1 MMSRLLA
8 YTLLGLLLFVGFQ
21 LWSKRHAA
29 LPPPSTPPAAAPQA
43 PASAP
48 SPNTQLSVTLS
59 DPAAQPIA
67 RQSGTPLT
75 IPVKVSGS
83 PHAAALNEINA
94 LIQQGK
100 DAEAE
105 ATLKALPPDALNDPA
120 VRASTSTL
128 WNNLGVIRVKASGAA
143 AGVPAYKS
151 ALAINPYNAIAN
163 HNLVYAYWELKDPAL
178 TPELLE
184 ESIQLN
190 PDNPLPHLA
199 LAELLL
205 NKDDLSGARTH
216 LVQAKEHIAEAP
228 NLQAYLGRLIAQ
240 VEQTQKAEQKFLARE
255 SSHFLVKF
263 DGDADQA
270 VWNRVLEILEDA
282 YREIGQQL
290 GHFPAKPILVVLH
303 TRETFQGAA
312 GGPAWSDGLYD
323 PVMGRIKVPTQ
334 GALTDKA
341 WLTRVLRHEYVH
353 ALLRDRMGGR
363 GAIPQWLNEGL
374 AMQLAGDP
382 PPDIPELIRGQV
394 TLVNL
399 SFLEGSW
406 MVLTPKQAIVAY
418 LEGNSATKYFIDR
431 FGMDKMREV
440 LGQLATGQPFPDAF
454 KDRLFIT
461 YEDFQHRWID
471 ELNEKIKTG
480 RM

>member
-1 MMSRLLA
+1 MSRLLA
-8 YTLLGLLLFVGFQ
+8 YTALVILLFVGYQ
-21 LWSKRHAA
+21 LWSRQQQA
-29 LPPPSTPPAAAPQA
+29 PPPVAT
-43 PASAP
+43 PASQTT
-48 SPNTQLSVTLS
+48 PNSELSATLS
-59 DPAAQPIA
+59 DPAAQPIV
-67 RQSGTPLT
+67 RQSGTPLL

-83 PHAAALNEINA
+83 AHAAALNEINA

-105 ATLKALPPDALNDPA
+105 AKLQALPSDALNDPA
-120 VRASTSTL
+120 VRASASTL
-128 WNNLGVIRVKASGAA
+128 WNNLGVMRVKAGGAA
-143 AGVPAYKS
+143 SGVPAYKS
-151 ALAINPYNAIAN
+151 ALAINPYNSVAH

-178 TPELLE
+178 TPEPLE
-184 ESIQLN
+184 ESIRLN

-205 NKDDLSGARTH
+205 NKDALAGARMH
-216 LVQAKEHIAEAP
+216 LEQAKDHVAEAP
-228 NLQAYLGRLIAQ
+228 NLQAYLGQLIAR

-263 DGDADQA
+263 DGDADHA
-270 VWNRVLEILEDA
+270 VWTRVLEILEDA

-290 GHFPAKPILVVLH
+290 GHFPSKPILVALH
-303 TRETFQGAA
+303 TRETFQGAS

-353 ALLRDRMGGR
+353 ALLHDRMRGR
-363 GAIPQWLNEGL
+363 DAVPQWLNEGL

-382 PPDIPELIRGQV
+382 PPDLSELVRGQV
-394 TLVNL
+394 TLINL
-399 SFLEGSW
+399 TFLEGSW
-406 MVLTPKQAIVAY
+406 TVLNPRQATVAY

-431 FGMDKMREV
+431 FGMEKMREV
-440 LGQLATGQPFPDAF
+440 LSQLATGQPFPDAF

-471 ELNEKIKTG
+471 DLNQKIKAG

>member
-8 YTLLGLLLFVGFQ
+8 YTALGILLFVGYQ
-21 LWSKRHAA
+21 WWSRQQQVLQHQAPSVA
-29 LPPPSTPPAAAPQA
+29 TPAPPPTL
-43 PASAP
+43 
-48 SPNTQLSVTLS
+48 NTQLSVTLS
-59 DPAAQPIA
+59 DPAAQPII
-67 RQSGTPLT
+67 RQGGTPLT

-105 ATLKALPPDALNDPA
+105 AKLQALPPDALNDPA
-120 VRASTSTL
+120 VRAATSTL
-128 WNNLGVIRVKASGAA
+128 WNNLGVIRVKADGPA
-143 AGVPAYKS
+143 AGVPAYKT
-151 ALAINPYNAIAN
+151 ALAINHYNSIAH

-184 ESIQLN
+184 ESIRLN
-190 PDNPLPHLA
+190 PENPLPHLA

-205 NKDDLSGARTH
+205 NKDDLAGARTH
-216 LVQAKEHIAEAP
+216 LVQAKDHITESP
-228 NLQAYLGRLIAQ
+228 NLQTYLGQLIAR

-263 DGDADQA
+263 DGDADHA
-270 VWNRVLEILEDA
+270 VWTRVLEILEDA

-290 GHFPAKPILVVLH
+290 AYYPSKPILVVLH
-303 TRETFQGAA
+303 TRETFQGAT

-353 ALLRDRMGGR
+353 ALLHDRMGGH
-363 GAIPQWLNEGL
+363 GAIPQWFNEGL

-382 PPDIPELIRGQV
+382 PPDIPELVRGQV

-399 SFLEGSW
+399 SYLEGSW

-431 FGMDKMREV
+431 FGMDKVREV
-440 LGQLATGQPFPDAF
+440 VGQLATGQPFPDAF

-471 ELNEKIKTG
+471 ELNEKIKSG

>member
-1 MMSRLLA
+1 MISRLLA

-21 LWSKRHAA
+21 VWSKRHAA
-29 LPPPSTPPAAAPQA
+29 LPPPSTPPAAAPPA
-43 PASAP
+43 PASAA

-59 DPAAQPIA
+59 DPAAQPIV

-105 ATLKALPPDALNDPA
+105 AKLKALPPDALNDPA

-128 WNNLGVIRVKASGAA
+128 CDNLGGMQGKASGA
-143 AGVPAYKS
+143 
-151 ALAINPYNAIAN
+151 
-163 HNLVYAYWELKDPAL
+163 
-178 TPELLE
+178 
-184 ESIQLN
+184 
-190 PDNPLPHLA
+190 
-199 LAELLL
+199 
-205 NKDDLSGARTH
+205 GA
-216 LVQAKEHIAEAP
+216 
-228 NLQAYLGRLIAQ
+228 
-240 VEQTQKAEQKFLARE
+240 
-255 SSHFLVKF
+255 
-263 DGDADQA
+263 GDADQA

-353 ALLRDRMGGR
+353 ALLHDRMGGR

-382 PPDIPELIRGQV
+382 PPDIPELVRGQV

-399 SFLEGSW
+399 SYLEGSW

-471 ELNEKIKTG
+471 ELNEKIKAG

>member
-1 MMSRLLA
+1 MMARLLA
-8 YTLLGLLLFVGFQ
+8 YSFLAILLFVGYQF
-21 LWSKRHAA
+21 WSRQQAA
-29 LPPPSTPPAAAPQA
+29 LPPQPSPVAAPQA
-43 PASAP
+43 PASPA

-59 DPAAQPIA
+59 DPAAQPIV
-67 RQSGTPLT
+67 RQGGTPLM
-75 IPVKVSGS
+75 IPVKVAVS
-83 PHAAALNEINA
+83 PHAAALHEINA

-105 ATLKALPPDALNDPA
+105 AKLQALPPDALNDPA
-120 VRASTSTL
+120 MRTATSTL
-128 WNNLGVIRVKASGAA
+128 WNNLGVMRVKAGGAA
-143 AGVPAYKS
+143 AGVPSYKS
-151 ALAINPYNAIAN
+151 ALAINPYNAIAH
-163 HNLVYAYWELKDPAL
+163 HNLVHAYWELKDPAL

-184 ESIQLN
+184 ESIRLN

-205 NKDDLSGARTH
+205 NKDDLAGARTH
-216 LVQAKEHIAEAP
+216 LEQAKDHVAESP
-228 NLQAYLGRLIAQ
+228 NLQAYLGQLIAR

-255 SSHFLVKF
+255 SSHFQVKF
-263 DGDADQA
+263 DGDADHA
-270 VWNRVLEILEDA
+270 TWNRVLEILEDA
-282 YREIGQQL
+282 YREVGQQL
-290 GHFPAKPILVVLH
+290 GHFPSRPILVVLH
-303 TRETFQGAA
+303 TRETFHGAT

-353 ALLRDRMGGR
+353 ALLHDRLGGR

-382 PPDIPELIRGQV
+382 PPDIPELVRGQI
-394 TLVNL
+394 TLINL
-399 SFLEGSW
+399 TYLEGNW
-406 MVLTPKQAIVAY
+406 MGLTPRQATVAY

-431 FGMDKMREV
+431 YGIGKVQEV
-440 LGQLATGQPFPDAF
+440 LEQLAAGKPFPDAF

-461 YEDFQHRWID
+461 YEDFQRRWID
-471 ELNEKIKTG
+471 ELNEKIKSG

>member
-1 MMSRLLA
+1 MMPRLLA
-8 YTLLGLLLFVGFQ
+8 YTALGILLFVGYQ
-21 LWSKRHAA
+21 WWSRQQQA
-29 LPPPSTPPAAAPQA
+29 LQQEAPPPVATPAPPSTP
-43 PASAP
+43 
-48 SPNTQLSVTLS
+48 SPELSVTQS
-59 DPAAQPIA
+59 DPAAQPIV
-67 RQSGTPLT
+67 RQGGTPLL

-105 ATLKALPPDALNDPA
+105 AKLQALPSDVLNDPA

-128 WNNLGVIRVKASGAA
+128 WNNLGVMRVKAGGAA

-151 ALAINPYNAIAN
+151 ALAINPYNAIAH

-178 TPELLE
+178 TPALLE
-184 ESIQLN
+184 DSIKLN

-205 NKDDLSGARTH
+205 NKDDLAGARAH
-216 LVQAKEHIAEAP
+216 LEQATAHRAGSHK
-228 NLQAYLGRLIAQ
+228 LQVYLGRLIAR

-263 DGDADQA
+263 DGEADHA
-270 VWNRVLEILEDA
+270 VWNRVLEILEEA

-290 GHFPAKPILVVLH
+290 GHFPSKPILVVLH
-303 TRETFQGAA
+303 TRETFQGAT

-323 PVMGRIKVPTQ
+323 PVMGRIKVPT
-334 GALTDKA
+334 
-341 WLTRVLRHEYVH
+341 RVLRHEYVH
-353 ALLRDRMGGR
+353 ALLHDRMGGR

-382 PPDIPELIRGQV
+382 PPDIPELVRGQV

-399 SFLEGSW
+399 SYLEGSW
-406 MVLTPKQAIVAY
+406 MGLTPKQAVVAY

-440 LGQLATGQPFPDAF
+440 LGQLVTGQPFPDAF

-461 YEDFQHRWID
+461 YEDFQRRWID
-471 ELNEKIKTG
+471 DLNEKIKAG

>member
-1 MMSRLLA
+1 MMPRLIA
-8 YTLLGLLLFVGFQ
+8 YTALGILLFVGYQ
-21 LWSKRHAA
+21 WWSRQQQA
-29 LPPPSTPPAAAPQA
+29 LQQQAPPPVLTPATQRT
-43 PASAP
+43 
-48 SPNTQLSVTLS
+48 PNPELSVTLS
-59 DPAAQPIA
+59 DPAAQPIV
-67 RQSGTPLT
+67 RQGRTPLM

-83 PHAAALNEINA
+83 PYAAALNEINT

-105 ATLKALPPDALNDPA
+105 AKLQALPPDALNDPA

-128 WNNLGVIRVKASGAA
+128 WNNLGVMRVKAGGAA

-151 ALAINPYNAIAN
+151 ALAINPYNAVAH

-178 TPELLE
+178 TPALLE
-184 ESIQLN
+184 ESMKLN

-205 NKDDLSGARTH
+205 NKDDLAGARTH
-216 LVQAKEHIAEAP
+216 LEQAKDHITESP
-228 NLQAYLGRLIAQ
+228 NLQVYLGRLIAR
-240 VEQTQKAEQKFLARE
+240 VDQTQKSEQKFLARE

-263 DGDADQA
+263 DGEADQA
-270 VWNRVLEILEDA
+270 VWNRVLEILEEA

-290 GHFPAKPILVVLH
+290 GHFPSKPILVVLH
-303 TRETFQGAA
+303 TRETFQGAT

-323 PVMGRIKVPTQ
+323 PVMGRIKVPTR
-334 GALTDKA
+334 GALTDQA

-353 ALLRDRMGGR
+353 ALLHDRMGGR
-363 GAIPQWLNEGL
+363 GALPQWLNEGL

-382 PPDIPELIRGQV
+382 PPDIPELVRGQV

-399 SFLEGSW
+399 SYLEGSW
-406 MVLTPKQAIVAY
+406 MGLTPKQATVAY

-440 LGQLATGQPFPDAF
+440 IGQLGTGQPFPDAF

-461 YEDFQHRWID
+461 YEDFQRRWID
-471 ELNEKIKTG
+471 DLNEKIKAG
-480 RM
+480 RTS

>member
-1 MMSRLLA
+1 MSRLLA

-21 LWSKRHAA
+21 LWSKRHPA
-29 LPPPSTPPAAAPQA
+29 LPPPSTLPAAAPQA
-43 PASAP
+43 PASAA

-59 DPAAQPIA
+59 ETAAQPVV

-105 ATLKALPPDALNDPA
+105 AKLKALPPDALNDPA

-151 ALAINPYNAIAN
+151 ALAINPYNAIAH

-205 NKDDLSGARTH
+205 NKDDLTGARTH
-216 LVQAKEHIAEAP
+216 LVQAKDHIAEAP

-240 VEQTQKAEQKFLARE
+240 VEQTQKAEQKFLGLLDLR
-255 SSHFLVKF
+255 
-263 DGDADQA
+263 D
-270 VWNRVLEILEDA
+270 
-282 YREIGQQL
+282 EIGRA
-290 GHFPAKPILVVLH
+290 HV
-303 TRETFQGAA
+303 
-312 GGPAWSDGLYD
+312 
-323 PVMGRIKVPTQ
+323 
-334 GALTDKA
+334 
-341 WLTRVLRHEYVH
+341 
-353 ALLRDRMGGR
+353 
-363 GAIPQWLNEGL
+363 
-374 AMQLAGDP
+374 
-382 PPDIPELIRGQV
+382 
-394 TLVNL
+394 
-399 SFLEGSW
+399 
-406 MVLTPKQAIVAY
+406 
-418 LEGNSATKYFIDR
+418 
-431 FGMDKMREV
+431 
-440 LGQLATGQPFPDAF
+440 
-454 KDRLFIT
+454 
-461 YEDFQHRWID
+461 
-471 ELNEKIKTG
+471 
-480 RM
+480 

>member
-1 MMSRLLA
+1 MMPRLLA
-8 YTLLGLLLFVGFQ
+8 YTLLGILLFVGYQ
-21 LWSKRHAA
+21 LWSRQHAA
-29 LPPPSTPPAAAPQA
+29 LPPPSTPPVAESQA
-43 PASAP
+43 PDSPA

-59 DPAAQPIA
+59 DPAAQPMV

-75 IPVKVSGS
+75 IPVRVSGS
-83 PHAAALNEINA
+83 PHAAAQNENNE

-100 DAEAE
+100 NAEAE
-105 ATLKALPPDALNDPA
+105 AKLQALPPEALNDPA
-120 VRASTSTL
+120 MRASTSTL
-128 WNNLGVIRVKASGAA
+128 WNNLGVMRVKASGAA

-151 ALAINPYNAIAN
+151 ALAINPYNAIAH
-163 HNLVYAYWELKDPAL
+163 HNLVYAYWELRDPAL

-184 ESIQLN
+184 ESIRLN

-205 NKDDLSGARTH
+205 NKDDLAAARTH
-216 LVQAKEHIAEAP
+216 LERAKAHIAESP
-228 NLQAYLGRLIAQ
+228 NLQAHLGRLIAQ

-263 DGDADQA
+263 DGDADHA

-290 GHFPAKPILVVLH
+290 GHFPSKPILVVLH
-303 TRETFQGAA
+303 TRETFHGAT

-323 PVMGRIKVPTQ
+323 PVLGRIKVPTQ
-334 GALTDKA
+334 GALTDRA

-382 PPDIPELIRGQV
+382 PPDIPELVRGQV

-399 SFLEGSW
+399 SYLEGNW
-406 MVLTPKQAIVAY
+406 GGLTPKQATVAY

-431 FGMDKMREV
+431 FGMEKMREV

-461 YEDFQHRWID
+461 YEDFQRRWID
-471 ELNEKIKTG
+471 DLNEKIKTG